1 MLNTKMLVT
10 VVIYFSSDQDT
21 LHISYGIPD
30 IELFRSFF
38 NIAGCYQFHCA
49 RINNKIKNGDSLL

>member
-10 VVIYFSSDQDT
+10 VVIYFSNDQDT

-30 IELFRSFF
+30 IELFR
-38 NIAGCYQFHCA
+38 
-49 RINNKIKNGDSLL
+49 